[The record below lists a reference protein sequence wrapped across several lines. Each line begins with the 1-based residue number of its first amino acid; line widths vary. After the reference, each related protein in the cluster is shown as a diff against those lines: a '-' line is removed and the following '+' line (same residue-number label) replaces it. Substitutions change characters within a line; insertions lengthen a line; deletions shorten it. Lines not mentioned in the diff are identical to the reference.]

1 MYVGYLESK
10 HRLRI
15 SLAHHRVLPMRSDF
29 LYQLRSNRRHF
40 VKFVLFLCLF
50 LALNLFKT
58 IEGSADYEI
67 RSVIRFLKARNVLL
81 SEIHY
86 QICHVYGDNAVSDG
100 MVRKWVRMFNEGWEN
115 VHDEARIGRPSLV
128 NDDLVRN
135 VSKRVRNER
144 RFTVSDMSLHFPKS
158 LSTPLYDIASSG

>member
-1 MYVGYLESK
+1 
-10 HRLRI
+10 
-15 SLAHHRVLPMRSDF
+15 
-29 LYQLRSNRRHF
+29 
-40 VKFVLFLCLF
+40 
-50 LALNLFKT
+50 
-58 IEGSADYEI
+58 
-67 RSVIRFLKARNVLL
+67 
-81 SEIHY
+81 
-86 QICHVYGDNAVSDG
+86 
-100 MVRKWVRMFNEGWEN
+100 